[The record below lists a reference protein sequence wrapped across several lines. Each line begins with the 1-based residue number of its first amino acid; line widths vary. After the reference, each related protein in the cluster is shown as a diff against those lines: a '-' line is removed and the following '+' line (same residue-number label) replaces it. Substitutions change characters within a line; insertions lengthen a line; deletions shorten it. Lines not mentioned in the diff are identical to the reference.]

1 MTGPWFIETLA
12 RNGDVLHRH
21 RVDTLPIR
29 IGRGYDNDTILDDA
43 YVAPRHAQVEADGK
57 GGLLLRDLGT
67 RNGIVYRRKRVAT
80 LALDSDTV
88 VRLGHTSLRV
98 RAADCVVAAEALDR
112 TKHGW
117 EGILPGLAGTVLIA
131 LVALFT
137 MWLADTQP
145 FRLFRYLAALAY
157 GIGAGLVWAGLWAL
171 GNRLFGR
178 HARLGRHLFIFGC
191 GVAVLMLFRL
201 VSSAIG
207 YAWSIEV
214 FTRYGSHV
222 AIVLVAGMVYFH
234 LTTVAPRPRKR
245 FTAICALLTLL
256 GSGLVLISNEQRNGR
271 LADELYMSV
280 LLPPDM
286 RATPNASVDDFMDDV
301 AAMKAELD
309 RERAEDEDAK
319 ADAKQETPPGA
330 GG

>member
-1 MTGPWFIETLA
+1 MTGPWFVETLA
-12 RNGDVLHRH
+12 RNGDVLHRQ

-29 IGRGYDNDTILDDA
+29 IGRGYGNEVILDDA
-43 YVAPRHAQVEADGK
+43 HVAPCHAQVESSED

-67 RNGIVYRRKRVAT
+67 RNGVVHRGKRMAT
-80 LALDSDTV
+80 LALDGNTV

-98 RAADCVVAAEALDR
+98 RAADFAVAAEMLDR
-112 TKHGW
+112 TRHGW
-117 EGILPGLAGTVLIA
+117 EGILPGLAGAVLIA

-191 GVAVLMLFRL
+191 GVAVLMAFRL
-201 VSSAIG
+201 LSSAIG

-222 AIVLVAGMVYFH
+222 AIALVAGMVWFH

-245 FTAICALLTLL
+245 FTAICTLLALL
-256 GSGLVLISNEQRNGR
+256 GSGLVLISNEGRNGR

-286 RATPNASVDDFMDDV
+286 RATPDASVDAFMDDV

-309 RERAEDEDAK
+309 RERAEDESEKDN
-319 ADAKQETPPGA
+319 DGN
-330 GG
+330 

>member
-1 MTGPWFIETLA
+1 MTGPWFVETLA
-12 RNGDVLHRH
+12 RNGEVLQRQ
-21 RVDTLPIR
+21 RVDALPIC
-29 IGRGYDNDTILDDA
+29 IGRGYDNDIILDDA
-43 YVAPRHAQVEADGK
+43 HVAPHHARIEPDGA

-67 RNGIVYRRKRVAT
+67 RNGIVHKGKRAAQ
-80 LALDSDTV
+80 LALTGNTV

-98 RAADCVVAAEALDR
+98 RAAGFAVPAETLDR
-112 TKHGW
+112 TRHNW
-117 EGILPGLAGTVLIA
+117 EGILPGLAGTLLIA

-137 MWLADTQP
+137 MWLADIQA

-157 GIGAGLVWAGLWAL
+157 GLGAGLVWAGLWAL

-201 VSSAIG
+201 LSSAVG

-222 AIVLVAGMVYFH
+222 AILLVAGMVWFH

-245 FTAICALLTLL
+245 SAAICALLALL
-256 GSGLVLISNEQRNGR
+256 GSGLVLVSNEGRNGR

-280 LLPPDM
+280 LLPPAM
-286 RATPNASVDDFMDDV
+286 RATPDASVDTFMDDV
-301 AAMKAELD
+301 AALKAELD

-319 ADAKQETPPGA
+319 EGA